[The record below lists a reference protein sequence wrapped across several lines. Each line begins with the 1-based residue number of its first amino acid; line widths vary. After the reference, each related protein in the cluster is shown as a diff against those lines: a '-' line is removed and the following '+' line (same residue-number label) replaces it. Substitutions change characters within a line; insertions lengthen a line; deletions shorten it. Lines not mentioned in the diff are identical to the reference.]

1 MRVFLTVN
9 PRLVAGAR
17 FQTVRAMVTALD
29 RLAELVVVPLD
40 RIDFRRGRVEGWRR
54 TRGGRFE
61 RIGMMTPRG
70 ALWINYSDGFYL
82 DPAASGFPGPG
93 AFLAAQH
100 ALYED
105 ALASGRIDR
114 VVNTPAAERA
124 TLKLW
129 LAGPGRHVPGVIP
142 SYRLQAGTAS
152 AMRTRLDRLRARLGP
167 VVVKPDWGGAGQG
180 VVLVDS
186 ADAARAFAEKHA
198 GDPARV
204 HPLEHWC
211 VQPRVAGDEKRFWF
225 TGDTCVDARILVRRP
240 PPWDPRAPA
249 SARIERYGFD
259 EGSDASRGGSGTR
272 RGEGFAQFLRDRTV
286 ATAVWRAS
294 GLEVGCVDLIGDR
307 VNELNGAGT
316 TFTQYR
322 HWTRVADARP
332 ALVAWV
338 RGLVR
343 QCGGGTEAPVG
354 NTVVT
359 RRVRP

>member
-1 MRVFLTVN
+1 VRVFLTVN

-17 FQTVRAMVTALD
+17 FQTVRAMVTELD

-54 TRGGRFE
+54 IRGGRFE
-61 RIGMMTPRG
+61 TLGRLTPRG

-82 DPAASGFPGPG
+82 DPVALGFPGPG

-105 ALASGRIDR
+105 ALASGRIAR

-129 LAGPGRHVPGVIP
+129 LAGPGRRVAGVIP
-142 SYRLQAGTAS
+142 SYRLAAGREQD
-152 AMRTRLDRLRARLGP
+152 MRVRLDRLRARLGP

-186 ADAARAFAEKHA
+186 AAAAGAFAARHA
-198 GDPARV
+198 ADPDRV

-211 VQPRVAGDEKRFWF
+211 VQPRATGDEKRFWF
-225 TGDTCVDARILVRRP
+225 TGERCVDARILVRRP

-249 SARIERYGFD
+249 SARIERYWFD
-259 EGSDASRGGSGTR
+259 ETARATAGR
-272 RGEGFAQFLRDRTV
+272 RGVSHAEAASQFLRDRAV
-286 ATAVWRAS
+286 AAEVWRRT

-307 VNELNGAGT
+307 VNEINGAGT

-322 HWTRVADARP
+322 QWTCVADARP

-343 QCGGGTEAPVG
+343 DGAGCGDASPAHG
-354 NTVVT
+354 
-359 RRVRP
+359 RRVRA

>member
-9 PRLVAGAR
+9 PRLVAGVR
-17 FQTVRAMVTALD
+17 FQTVRAMVTTLD

-61 RIGMMTPRG
+61 RIGMLTPRG

-82 DPAASGFPGPG
+82 DPVALGFPGPG

-129 LAGPGRHVPGVIP
+129 LAGAGRHLSGVIP
-142 SYRLQAGTAS
+142 SCRLQVGTAS

-186 ADAARAFAEKHA
+186 AEAARAFAEKHA
-198 GDPARV
+198 SDPARV

-225 TGDTCVDARILVRRP
+225 TGDSCVDARILVRRP
-240 PPWDPRAPA
+240 PPWDPHAPA
-249 SARIERYGFD
+249 SARIERYWFD
-259 EGSDASRGGSGTR
+259 VGSDANRDGRAR
-272 RGEGFAQFLRDRTV
+272 RRDDGVAQFLRDRTV

-307 VNELNGAGT
+307 VNEINGAGT

-332 ALVAWV
+332 GLVAWI
-338 RGLVR
+338 RRLVR
-343 QCGGGTEAPVG
+343 ECGAGTDAPVG
-354 NTVVT
+354 RAAGS
-359 RRVRP
+359 RRIRP